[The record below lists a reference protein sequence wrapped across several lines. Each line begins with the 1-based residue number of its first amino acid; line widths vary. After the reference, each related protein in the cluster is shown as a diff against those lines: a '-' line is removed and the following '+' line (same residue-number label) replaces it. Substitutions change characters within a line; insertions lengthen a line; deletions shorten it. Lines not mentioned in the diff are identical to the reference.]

1 MRGFVGLL
9 RSSIR
14 RDLGALVFSGVGMVF
29 GVAAL
34 VLFLRIGMGLQEH
47 IVEGVLGQLPAG
59 TLQLKAEKG
68 SSLLGF
74 LTGNSNKGMGPV
86 IDAAKLQ
93 KIASHPAVGAVHERL
108 RVDFPMIAWGLQKE
122 LGLTKPMAVDVFA
135 SGLPEDWVSSDIGEG
150 QSFTDPGKGK
160 PIPVL
165 LSKRLLAMA
174 NSALAATLRVDVT
187 PKLITGLR
195 FTVMLGRSYMTG
207 TKNDK
212 RARQVIMQIVGVSEH
227 ATTLGFSVPAA
238 TAMRWNA
245 EFGRPQRPV
254 EAAWVELSSPKR
266 LSEVVDQ
273 ARALGLAVDDSQR
286 MIAAALDGVLAMLLL
301 VAGLLLGLAA
311 MIIGQTFFTRVA
323 LRRGEYALYR
333 ALGARRSTLIAV
345 VLSEAAGVG
354 LVCGVL
360 GLSIGN
366 LVGGWLEAKAL
377 LVAAELPFAP
387 DALLSDPGFASLIGL
402 SVAVGFAILGALRPA
417 VGAASADPAVALGL

>member
-1 MRGFVGLL
+1 
-9 RSSIR
+9 
-14 RDLGALVFSGVGMVF
+14 
-29 GVAAL
+29 
-34 VLFLRIGMGLQEH
+34 
-47 IVEGVLGQLPAG
+47 VE
-59 TLQLKAEKG
+59 T
-68 SSLLGF
+68 
-74 LTGNSNKGMGPV
+74 LTG
-86 IDAAKLQ
+86 D
-93 KIASHPAVGAVHERL
+93 
-108 RVDFPMIAWGLQKE
+108 
-122 LGLTKPMAVDVFA
+122 
-135 SGLPEDWVSSDIGEG
+135 
-150 QSFTDPGKGK
+150 
-160 PIPVL
+160 
-165 LSKRLLAMA
+165 A

-212 RARQVIMQIVGVSEH
+212 RARQVIMEIVGVSEH

-245 EFGRPQRPV
+245 EFGRPERPV

-354 LVCGVL
+354 LVCGLL

-387 DALLSDPGFASLIGL
+387 DALLSDSGFASLIGL